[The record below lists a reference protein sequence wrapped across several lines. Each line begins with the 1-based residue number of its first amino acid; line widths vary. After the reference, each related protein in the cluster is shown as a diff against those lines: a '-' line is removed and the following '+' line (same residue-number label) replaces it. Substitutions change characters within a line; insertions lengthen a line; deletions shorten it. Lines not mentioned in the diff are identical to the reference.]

1 MRFKCPFC
9 GGMKLKEVDDRTKP
23 LYYFK
28 NGKKPMFAKKFV
40 CTNCNYEWN
49 TEQLKNFYGSV

>member
-1 MRFKCPFC
+1 
-9 GGMKLKEVDDRTKP
+9 MKLKEVDDRTKP